1 VTQVPPEDSR
11 PALVIL
17 FPGATANKDADT
29 RIALVPAPVVKE
41 RRPLQREDVLPKP
54 SKGRTAVSI
63 VVIAMIGALAAGC
76 GSDTVDASK
85 AEQGIETSSLS
96 TSTTQIT
103 SASCPGD
110 VKKEKGKAFTCDVKL
125 GGGGKAKVTVTQTS
139 NHNTFSYAFK
149 SGSVVLPGSTVDK
162 ELEQD
167 LADAGVKDATVNC
180 PDEVPVKPDT
190 TVTCPITTS
199 SGRQATVS
207 FSFSTVSGTVDSSS
221 VEQK

>member
-76 GSDTVDASK
+76 GS
-85 AEQGIETSSLS
+85 SLS
-96 TSTTQIT
+96 TSATQIT